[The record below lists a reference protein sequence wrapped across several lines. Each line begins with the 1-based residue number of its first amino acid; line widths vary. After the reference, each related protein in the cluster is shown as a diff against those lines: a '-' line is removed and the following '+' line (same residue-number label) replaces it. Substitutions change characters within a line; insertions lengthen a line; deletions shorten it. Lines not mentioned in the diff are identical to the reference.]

1 MSISPDLLV
10 KLGVAPKTA
19 PDWAPHLASAC
30 AEFQINTP
38 RRVAALLSQVL
49 HESARLRFLSE
60 VWGPTVA
67 QREYEPPHRRAAGLG
82 NDRPGDGFKFRG
94 HGPIQTT
101 GRSNHRR
108 VTAALR
114 ARGIQDCPDFEVQPD
129 LLCMPRWGS
138 FAAGLYWND
147 NKINP
152 WADKGDIDNVS
163 SLVNCGR
170 TGAKANHAAERRNL
184 YQSALAALGE

>member
-1 MSISPDLLV
+1 MLNADILIR
-10 KLGVAPKTA
+10 LGVAPKTA
-19 PDWAPHLASAC
+19 ADWAPHLAAAC

-49 HESARLRFLSE
+49 HESARLRLLSE
-60 VWGPTVA
+60 GWGPTKA
-67 QREYEPPHRRAAGLG
+67 QIEYEPPHKRATGLG
-82 NDRPGDGFKFRG
+82 NNQPGDGFKFRG

-114 ARGIQDCPDFEVQPD
+114 ARGVKDCPDFEVQPD
-129 LLCMPRWGS
+129 LLCAPRWGS
-138 FAAGLYWND
+138 FAAGLYWSD

-170 TGAKANHAAERRNL
+170 PGAKANHAAERRNL
-184 YQSALAALGE
+184 YQGALAALGE